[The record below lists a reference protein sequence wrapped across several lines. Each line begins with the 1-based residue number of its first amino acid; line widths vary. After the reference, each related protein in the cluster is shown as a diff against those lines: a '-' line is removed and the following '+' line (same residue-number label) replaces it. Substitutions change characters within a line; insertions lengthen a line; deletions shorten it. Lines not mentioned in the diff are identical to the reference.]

1 MNLSL
6 AALLL
11 SLGAAR
17 QWNPSSEWKW
27 KQVEA
32 LVPWIGLI

>member
-1 MNLSL
+1 MDLSL
-6 AALLL
+6 EALLL
-11 SLGAAR
+11 SLSAAR
-17 QWNPSSEWKW
+17 QWNPSFEWKW